1 MRELLAI
8 IGHGLIYF
16 FQSVLASATIIGV
29 LYLINT
35 LVELVASIIPDWLSL
50 SMPCLLILAVMFG
63 ICGGRVHE

>member
-16 FQSVLASATIIGV
+16 FQLVLTYATIIGV
-29 LYLINT
+29 LYLVNA
-35 LVELVASIIPDWLSL
+35 LVELIAPIIPDWLSL

-63 ICGGRVHE
+63 ICGGRAHE

>member
-16 FQSVLASATIIGV
+16 SQLVLASATIIGV

-35 LVELVASIIPDWLSL
+35 SVELVAPIIPDWLSL

>member
-1 MRELLAI
+1 MRELLVI

-16 FQSVLASATIIGV
+16 FQLAVASATIIGV
-29 LYLINT
+29 LYLVSA
-35 LVELVASIIPDWLSL
+35 LVELVAPIIPDWLSL

>member
-1 MRELLAI
+1 MHELLAI

-16 FQSVLASATIIGV
+16 FQLVLASATIIGV

-35 LVELVASIIPDWLSL
+35 SVELVAPIIPDWLSL

-63 ICGGRVHE
+63 ICGGRAHE